1 MQEKITL
8 VLGGARSGKSK
19 FAEKYALHIGAK
31 AAYIATAEV
40 LDEEMADRVAYHKKR
55 RANGRWF
62 TFEAPYE
69 AEKAMAE
76 AGKVADVVL
85 FDCLTI
91 YISNLMYG
99 KGAPE
104 DFQAKYDYVYK
115 GIDRLLKAAR
125 AINKPVVFVSN
136 DVGAG
141 IVPNSAMGRE
151 YRDIAGWVNQ
161 QVGMEADEVYY
172 VIAGNA
178 VDIKKI
184 AFKFNDE
191 NGEKKSERP

>member
-1 MQEKITL
+1 MQEKLTL

-19 FAEKYALHIGAK
+19 FAEKFALHIGAK
-31 AAYIATAEV
+31 AAYIATAEI
-40 LDEEMADRVAYHKKR
+40 LDEEMANRVEYHKKR
-55 RANGRWF
+55 RKNGRWIS
-62 TFEAPYE
+62 FEAPYE
-69 AEKAMAE
+69 AEKVMLE

-104 DFQAKYDYVYK
+104 DFNAKYDYVYK
-115 GIDRLLKAAR
+115 GIDKLLKAAR
-125 AINKPVVFVSN
+125 AINKPVVFVAN

-141 IVPNSAMGRE
+141 IVPDSVMGRE

-178 VDIKKI
+178 VDIKKL
-184 AFKFNDE
+184 AFKFNNE
-191 NGEKKSERP
+191 NGDKNSERP

>member
-1 MQEKITL
+1 MQEKLTL

-19 FAEKYALHIGAK
+19 FAEKYALHAGAK
-31 AAYIATAEV
+31 AAYIATAEI
-40 LDEEMADRVAYHKKR
+40 LDKEMSNRVEYHKKR
-55 RANGRWF
+55 RANGRWLN
-62 TFEAPYE
+62 FEAPYA
-69 AEKAMAE
+69 AEKVMLE
-76 AGKVADVVL
+76 AGKLADVVL

-99 KGAPE
+99 KGAPA
-104 DFQAKYDYVYK
+104 DFNAKYDYVYA
-115 GIDRLLKAAR
+115 GIDKLLKAAR
-125 AINKPVVFVSN
+125 TINKPVIFVAN

-141 IVPNSAMGRE
+141 IVPDSVMGRE

-161 QVGMEADEVYY
+161 QVGREADEVYY

-184 AFKFNDE
+184 AFKFKDE
-191 NGEKKSERP
+191 NGENNSGRP